1 MIQRANKYF
10 RDLWPWLIVLV
21 CGFLYGR
28 YLPHPTFFIDESYY
42 IFAARKILSGDF
54 FLRTFAFD
62 KPILQALMPIP
73 GMLIAG
79 ETPIGFRLSG
89 FLFWVLGI
97 FVWFRFFVRVFS
109 ADLADKDDRGDSR
122 AQQYDGPHKN
132 YKVPKDRFGFLAAL
146 WTMAVA
152 LNPFLATY
160 SVSPMAEAGFF
171 VLVPLL
177 GLEILKWRL
186 NPEGDRGRG
195 ALFLALGLLLK
206 QTFILWAP
214 LYLIGYPMRQ
224 WRAGILRF
232 IQRTWGLFLIG
243 GIWFL
248 TGPVKLAPISMAVG
262 GLGHA
267 SQKASIL
274 ESLTF
279 WFQQIAFAGA
289 GIGILVLI
297 AAIWTLVKAERLG
310 DRQLAW
316 IVLGH
321 FCFFIVMRVNH
332 FERYMV
338 LFYLGAFLLAGIW
351 VSQMPTVWARILS
364 GLVILPVFFLK
375 PALLTPEAGPGR
387 ELWALKDQ
395 VPARALIHSPNA
407 WILFQS
413 LQPQQEQISCVE
425 EFCIKEAR
433 HGRELMKDQ
442 WIVRADSKDSI
453 ASIERTDFLLDENKS
468 EGPLGSVGSGAVGS
482 VGAAATNGAGR
493 SCADQRRSV
502 QQADKV
508 VRVPAT
514 EWQKSFFEAI
524 RVEGAVKKAVFRK
537 ELIQFELKNPL
548 LGRSLVRMSG
558 KWVLGFSNFD
568 ERGDRVVE
576 PRFKVEGLM
585 LEDFD
590 LTDLAF
596 SIWGFSAIPVS
607 RLRVSE
613 GPWERIEDYQMAD
626 EQGESWGIRLM
637 LCCNQ

>member
-1 MIQRANKYF
+1 MIQDAKNFYRG
-10 RDLWPWLIVLV
+10 LWPWLIVLV
-21 CGFLYGR
+21 FSFLYGR

-42 IFAARKILSGDF
+42 LFAGRKILSGDF
-54 FLRTFAFD
+54 FLRSFAFD
-62 KPILQALMPIP
+62 KPILQALLPIP

-89 FLFWVLGI
+89 FIFWIFGI
-97 FVWFRFFVRVFS
+97 FVWYRFFGRVFN
-109 ADLADKDDRGDSR
+109 ADLMNKDERGDYC
-122 AQQYDGPHKN
+122 APKYDDLHRYHKDRR
-132 YKVPKDRFGFLAAL
+132 DRFGSLAAL

-152 LNPFLATY
+152 LNPFLAAY

-171 VLVPLL
+171 LLVPLL

-186 NPEGDRGRG
+186 NPGCDRGRG
-195 ALFLALGLLLK
+195 ALLLGLGLLLK

-214 LYLIGYPMRQ
+214 LYLVGYPMQQ
-224 WRAGILRF
+224 WRQGILRF
-232 IQRTWGLFLIG
+232 IQKTWGLFLIG

-267 SQKASIL
+267 SQKASIF
-274 ESLTF
+274 ESLLF

-297 AAIWTLVKAERLG
+297 AAIWILLRGDRLS

-321 FCFFIVMRVNH
+321 FCFFVVMRVNH

-351 VSQMPTVWARILS
+351 VSKMPTVWMRILS
-364 GLVILPVFFLK
+364 GLVILPVFILK
-375 PALLTPEAGPGR
+375 PVLLTPEVGPGR

-395 VPARALIHSPNA
+395 VPAKALIHSPNA

-413 LQPQQEQISCVE
+413 LQPQQEQLSCVE
-425 EFCIKEAR
+425 DLCLREAR
-433 HGRELMKDQ
+433 LGRELMKDQ
-442 WIVRADSKDSI
+442 WIVRSDSEKTGL
-453 ASIERTDFLLDENKS
+453 SIERTDFLFDGYGGPSSKS
-468 EGPLGSVGSGAVGS
+468 SIQIVEQEL
-482 VGAAATNGAGR
+482 
-493 SCADQRRSV
+493 
-502 QQADKV
+502 KV
-508 VRVPAT
+508 PVS
-514 EWQKSFFEAI
+514 EWQKSFFESI
-524 RVEGAVKKAVFRK
+524 RLEGLVREALFQR
-537 ELIQFELKNPL
+537 EFIQFELKNPL
-548 LGRSLVRMSG
+548 LGRSLVRMNG
-558 KWVLGFSNFD
+558 KWVLGFSDFD
-568 ERGDRVVE
+568 ERGNRVVE
-576 PRFKVEGLM
+576 PRFKVESLM

-613 GPWERIEDYQMAD
+613 GPWERIEDYQMV
-626 EQGESWGIRLM
+626 GEGGDSWGIRLS
-637 LCCNQ
+637 QVRGAE